1 MLFIVDFD
9 GTVAPTDTVDALL
22 ERFADP
28 EWRRIEERWVRG
40 EINSQQCMAAQI
52 ALVAGESATLEEF
65 FRSVAIDPS
74 FADFVRYVGAFSEVA
89 VVSDGLDY
97 PIRLALEKLDL
108 PITIH
113 ANAVQ
118 FRPGGLSITFPH
130 NQGSCIVGSGVCKCA
145 IARSLDGGRGG
156 PVILVGDG
164 RSDLC
169 IARMADHVF
178 AKSTLLKF
186 CEKENIRHTPFSTFR
201 DVEDAVREWYATES
215 VASAEVVNVQ

>member
-1 MLFIVDFD
+1 MLFVIDFD
-9 GTVAPTDTVDALL
+9 GTVSQTDTVDVLL

-28 EWRRIEERWVRG
+28 EWRRIEERWVSG
-40 EINSQQCMAAQI
+40 ELNSQQCMAAQI
-52 ALVAGESATLEEF
+52 ELVSGDRSALEEF

-74 FADFVRYVGAFSEVA
+74 FVDFVRYVSEFSQVA

-97 PIRLALEKLDL
+97 PIRLALERLDL

-113 ANAVQ
+113 ANALQ
-118 FRPGGLSITFPH
+118 FRPGGLAITFPH
-130 NQGSCIVGSGVCKCA
+130 NDVSCGVGSGVCKCA
-145 IARSLDGGRGG
+145 IARSLDRGGRG

-201 DVEDAVREWYATES
+201 DVEDAVREWYES
-215 VASAEVVNVQ
+215 ETVESAEVVNVR